1 MQQTLALGNL
11 NIEVVLKDIKNIHLG
26 VYPPHGHVR
35 IAAPRG
41 TKLERLRIFAVSKL
55 AWIRQEQRKLQ
66 EQLRETPREYINRES
81 HFVWGNRYLLKVIR
95 EEQAPSIELKHR
107 QMVISVRQ
115 EADTAKINEIVEKW
129 YRDLLKVEA
138 PRIIAKWEA
147 ILGVRVDRVFVQRM
161 RTKWGGCKPSSRTIR
176 LNTDL
181 AKKPKQCLEY
191 ILVHEMVHLIEPT
204 HNEKFVAL
212 MDNFYPRWRL
222 VRRQLNILPV
232 RHEEWQY

>member
-1 MQQTLALGNL
+1 MPQSLSLGNL
-11 NIEVVLKDIKNIHLG
+11 NIEVVLKDIKNVHLG

-41 TKLERLRIFAVSKL
+41 TRLERLRIFAISKL

-81 HFVWGNRYLLKVIR
+81 HFVWGNRYLLKVTH

-107 QMVISVRQ
+107 HMLVSVRPD
-115 EADTAKINEIVEKW
+115 ADTAKINEIVEKW
-129 YRDLLKVEA
+129 YRELLKAEA
-138 PRIIAKWEA
+138 PRIIAKWEP
-147 ILGVRVDRVFVQRM
+147 ILRVRVGGIFVQRM
-161 RTKWGGCKPSSRTIR
+161 RTKWGGCKPSTRTIR

-181 AKKPKQCLEY
+181 AKKPKSCLEY

-204 HNEKFVAL
+204 HNERFVAL
-212 MDNFYPRWRL
+212 MDRYLPRWRL
-222 VRRQLNILPV
+222 VRRQLNSLPV
-232 RHEEWQY
+232 RHEDWHY